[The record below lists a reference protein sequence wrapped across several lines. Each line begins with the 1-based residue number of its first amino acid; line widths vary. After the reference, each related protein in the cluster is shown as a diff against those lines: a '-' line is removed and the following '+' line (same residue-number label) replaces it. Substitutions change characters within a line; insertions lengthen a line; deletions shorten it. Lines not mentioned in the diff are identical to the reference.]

1 MSDREQRRHLRA
13 NMPIR
18 RFELGEEP
26 ADLLSDSTTVDE
38 RLAMMWPL
46 AKAAY
51 EAAGM
56 STTPPPRHLL
66 PGRVIRAEE
75 ER

>member
-1 MSDREQRRHLRA
+1 
-13 NMPIR
+13 MPIR

-26 ADLLSDSTTVDE
+26 ADLLLDSTTVDE

-51 EAAGM
+51 EAAGI
-56 STTPPPRHLL
+56 SITPPPRPLL
-66 PGRVIRAEE
+66 AGRVLRPKEE
-75 ER
+75 EEEG